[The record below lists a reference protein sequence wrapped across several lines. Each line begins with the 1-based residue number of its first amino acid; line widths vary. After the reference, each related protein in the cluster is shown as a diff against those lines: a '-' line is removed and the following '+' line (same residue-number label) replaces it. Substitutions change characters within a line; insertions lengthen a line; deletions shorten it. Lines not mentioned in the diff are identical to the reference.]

1 MAKINYLAPFLFIL
15 LNLLCF
21 VQNKKQEDTEWIS
34 FWDTDNGFI
43 KEMKEHETK
52 KRFAVEFNS
61 TSSAY
66 TGPDFTYPYL
76 GPDTGIFLNY
86 GFSSPVKT
94 DQELIEEGITGDD
107 FDNTYLIDPN
117 NTLVEDPGG
126 VGVADD
132 GNVIYEEGASA
143 VIITG

>member
-21 VQNKKQEDTEWIS
+21 VQNEKQEDTEWIS

-66 TGPDFTYPYL
+66 TGPLYL
-76 GPDTGIFLNY
+76 KIEVIPEGKFFQGIQLENQWWYGPKNNNFRIKIM
-86 GFSSPVKT
+86 S
-94 DQELIEEGITGDD
+94 LI
-107 FDNTYLIDPN
+107 L
-117 NTLVEDPGG
+117 
-126 VGVADD
+126 
-132 GNVIYEEGASA
+132 
-143 VIITG
+143 